1 MSRRHRRIEPFAVQI
16 TALRPGSLGWGQNEG
31 EPVVVRGAP
40 PGAVVIAQPFQKKAG
55 VIHARRGALVQAP
68 PDAVAPR
75 CALFTLC
82 GGCSLQEI
90 PLTTQRAAKQAMVE
104 TLLGDLSGVTVSPVA
119 GEPEGYAYRNK
130 VELSFGARRYVS
142 EGDRAA
148 GAPDE
153 GRFLGF
159 HAPGRFDK
167 VVDAPRCELVSEG
180 LNALIQSARGLLERS
195 ALPPWDARALQ
206 GFWRH
211 LVLRESWAGGRLVG
225 IYTSPPPA
233 GQEAVA
239 EAELQAWAEGLPE
252 DVVAAWYV
260 NPRTGDAAVGDLR
273 AALKGEPALI
283 ERIGDVAFRLSPTA
297 FFQTNTPAARALYER
312 VGEALGLVP
321 GARRDARLVDLYCGA
336 GAIGLSLASRVRE
349 VLGVELN
356 PEAVNDARV
365 NAALNNIPATFIAGA
380 VEDVLPALGADDLAV
395 VDPPRAGL
403 HPKASAWLAKQRC
416 AALVYVA
423 CNPESLA
430 RDRQLLA
437 AGGWRMTALWGVDL
451 FPQTGHVELVARF
464 ERVHEAGQPSEAE

>member
-16 TALRPGSLGWGQNEG
+16 TALRPGSLGWGLNEG

-180 LNALIQSARGLLERS
+180 LNALITS
-195 ALPPWDARALQ
+195 ARALPYTRLDTALVHAERAPVGAQAQ
-206 GFWRH
+206 GERR
-211 LVLRESWAGGRLVG
+211 LVPPPVGVRPHVVAGAQTPGVHHRALGQRQAQGPADQHPQGRVGEQLPQRALGERRALGVDQGGVQAGVRQGAGGL
-225 IYTSPPPA
+225 
-233 GQEAVA
+233 QERHRRGEAAQA
-239 EAELQAWAEGLPE
+239 EALPARAAIFGQGPPRRGAPPERAHLLGQGLGDGPVHRGEGRWGRAEVVGRAQARGDDPLPQRDGGGALLQHSAPQTRRQRGA
-252 DVVAAWYV
+252 
-260 NPRTGDAAVGDLR
+260 RR
-273 AALKGEPALI
+273 AALKG
-283 ERIGDVAFRLSPTA
+283 
-297 FFQTNTPAARALYER
+297 
-312 VGEALGLVP
+312 
-321 GARRDARLVDLYCGA
+321 RR
-336 GAIGLSLASRVRE
+336 
-349 VLGVELN
+349 VLGREPNELLQQGIVE
-356 PEAVNDARV
+356 V
-365 NAALNNIPATFIAGA
+365 
-380 VEDVLPALGADDLAV
+380 
-395 VDPPRAGL
+395 
-403 HPKASAWLAKQRC
+403 
-416 AALVYVA
+416 
-423 CNPESLA
+423 
-430 RDRQLLA
+430 
-437 AGGWRMTALWGVDL
+437 
-451 FPQTGHVELVARF
+451 
-464 ERVHEAGQPSEAE
+464 

>member
-1 MSRRHRRIEPFAVQI
+1 M
-16 TALRPGSLGWGQNEG
+16 
-31 EPVVVRGAP
+31 
-40 PGAVVIAQPFQKKAG
+40 
-55 VIHARRGALVQAP
+55 
-68 PDAVAPR
+68 
-75 CALFTLC
+75 
-82 GGCSLQEI
+82 
-90 PLTTQRAAKQAMVE
+90 
-104 TLLGDLSGVTVSPVA
+104 
-119 GEPEGYAYRNK
+119 
-130 VELSFGARRYVS
+130 
-142 EGDRAA
+142 
-148 GAPDE
+148 
-153 GRFLGF
+153 
-159 HAPGRFDK
+159 
-167 VVDAPRCELVSEG
+167 DAPRCELVSEG
-180 LNALIQSARGLLERS
+180 LNALITSARALLERS

-225 IYTSPPPA
+225 IYTSPPPD

-239 EAELQAWAEGLPE
+239 EAELQAWAESLPA

-283 ERIGDVAFRLSPTA
+283 ERIGEVAFRLSPTA

-395 VDPPRAGL
+395 VDRPGRACTPGL
-403 HPKASAWLAKQRC
+403 G
-416 AALVYVA
+416 
-423 CNPESLA
+423 LA
-430 RDRQLLA
+430 RQ
-437 AGGWRMTALWGVDL
+437 ALRGPGL
-451 FPQTGHVELVARF
+451 RRL
-464 ERVHEAGQPSEAE
+464 